1 MNKPKLIRITTVPQS
16 LRGLLKGQL
25 RFMSDHY
32 EVVGVSSSGET
43 LAEVAANEGIR
54 VHAIEM
60 TRTISPFR
68 DLKAVYRLYRFF
80 KREKPFI
87 VHTHTPKAGTLGMLA
102 AKLAGV
108 PHRLHTVAGLPLL
121 VAQGK
126 KRKLLN
132 IVEKFTY
139 RCATRVYPNSVGL
152 YDFIASA
159 RFASKSKL
167 KVIGKGSSNGIDT
180 SHFSRSK
187 VPAEAIES
195 LRNQLQ
201 LGAEHFVFVFVGRI
215 VRDKGINELVAAFG
229 RLNTDFPDTRLL
241 LVGRFEPELDPLLPE
256 INDEIIRNKNIL
268 TPGYQ
273 TDVRPYLALS
283 DCLVFPSYR
292 EGFPNVVMQACA
304 MELSAIVTDINGCNE
319 IIIDNK
325 SGLFV
330 PPRDANA
337 LYEKMKY
344 LYQNPTE
351 NKRMAN
357 SSRAHVVANFENTYV
372 WQEILKEYR
381 SLHHV

>member
-229 RLNTDFPDTRLL
+229 RLNTDFPETRLL